1 MNVFFKNIAKKGENY
16 MWGQII
22 QAIDHA
28 AQRINDGAGAGLK
41 LAGNSKIASNSGN
54 STLGSDIKSAVDAIK
69 SSKTNDKEF
78 EVGGKTTSDLAEIAD
93 NVKDEQVS
101 DEQLKN
107 KSVFNDD
114 IIDLFSKINAYDF
127 AYTDKAKDLYLG
139 NKGVDNDEHVGVMA
153 QELQQNPITDST
165 VAKDENGYLSID
177 TKELTMADTAVL
189 SDVCK
194 RLLQIEE
201 RLNKLEAK

>member
-1 MNVFFKNIAKKGENY
+1 

-28 AQRINDGAGAGLK
+28 AQRLNDGAGAGLK
-41 LAGNSKIASNSGN
+41 LAGGNSKIASNSGN

-78 EVGGKTTSDLAEIAD
+78 EIGGKTTSDLAEIAD

-194 RLLQIEE
+194 RLLQVEE

>member
-1 MNVFFKNIAKKGENY
+1 

-28 AQRINDGAGAGLK
+28 AQRLNDGAGAGLK
-41 LAGNSKIASNSGN
+41 LAGGNSKIASNSGN
-54 STLGSDIKSAVDAIK
+54 STLGSNIKSAVDAIK
-69 SSKTNDKEF
+69 SLKTNDNEF

-93 NVKDEQVS
+93 NVKDEQVSDEQVS

-165 VAKDENGYLSID
+165 VTKDENGYLSID

-194 RLLQIEE
+194 RLLQVEE
-201 RLNKLEAK
+201 RLNKMEAK

>member
-1 MNVFFKNIAKKGENY
+1 

-28 AQRINDGAGAGLK
+28 AQRLNDGAGAGLK
-41 LAGNSKIASNSGN
+41 LAGGNSKIASNSGN
-54 STLGSDIKSAVDAIK
+54 STLGSDIKNAVDAIK
-69 SSKTNDKEF
+69 SSKTNDNEF

>member
-1 MNVFFKNIAKKGENY
+1 

-41 LAGNSKIASNSGN
+41 LAGGNSKIASNSGN
-54 STLGSDIKSAVDAIK
+54 STLGSNIKSAVDAIK
-69 SSKTNDKEF
+69 SSKTNDNEF
-78 EVGGKTTSDLAEIAD
+78 EIGGKTTSDLAEIAD
-93 NVKDEQVS
+93 NVKDEQISDEQVS

-165 VAKDENGYLSID
+165 VEKDENGYLSID

-194 RLLQIEE
+194 RLLQVEE

>member
-1 MNVFFKNIAKKGENY
+1 

-41 LAGNSKIASNSGN
+41 LAGGNSKIASNSGN

-69 SSKTNDKEF
+69 SSKTNDNEF
-78 EVGGKTTSDLAEIAD
+78 EIGGKTTSDLAEIAD
-93 NVKDEQVS
+93 NVKDEQVSDEQVS

-165 VAKDENGYLSID
+165 VTKDENGYLSID

-194 RLLQIEE
+194 RLLQVEE

>member
-1 MNVFFKNIAKKGENY
+1 

-41 LAGNSKIASNSGN
+41 LAGGNSKIASNSGN
-54 STLGSDIKSAVDAIK
+54 STLGSDIKNAVDAIK
-69 SSKTNDKEF
+69 SSKTNDNEF
-78 EVGGKTTSDLAEIAD
+78 EIGGKTTSDLAEIAD
-93 NVKDEQVS
+93 NVKDEQISDEQVS

-194 RLLQIEE
+194 RLLQVEE

>member
-1 MNVFFKNIAKKGENY
+1 

-41 LAGNSKIASNSGN
+41 LAGGSKMASNSGN

-93 NVKDEQVS
+93 NVKDEQVSDKQVS

>member
-1 MNVFFKNIAKKGENY
+1 

-41 LAGNSKIASNSGN
+41 LAGSNSKIASNSGN

-69 SSKTNDKEF
+69 SSKTNDNEF

-93 NVKDEQVS
+93 NVKDEQVSDEQAS

-165 VAKDENGYLSID
+165 VTKDENGYLSID

-194 RLLQIEE
+194 RLLQVEE

>member
-1 MNVFFKNIAKKGENY
+1 

-41 LAGNSKIASNSGN
+41 LADGNSKIASNSGN

-69 SSKTNDKEF
+69 SSKTNDNEF
-78 EVGGKTTSDLAEIAD
+78 EIGGKTTSDLAEIAD

-165 VAKDENGYLSID
+165 VTKDENGYLSID

-194 RLLQIEE
+194 RLLQVEE

>member
-1 MNVFFKNIAKKGENY
+1 

-41 LAGNSKIASNSGN
+41 LAGGNSKIASNSGN
-54 STLGSDIKSAVDAIK
+54 STLGSNIKSAVDAIK
-69 SSKTNDKEF
+69 SSKTNDNEF
-78 EVGGKTTSDLAEIAD
+78 EIGGKTTSDLAEIAD
-93 NVKDEQVS
+93 NVKDEQVSDEQVS

-194 RLLQIEE
+194 RLLQVEE

>member
-1 MNVFFKNIAKKGENY
+1 M
-16 MWGQII
+16 
-22 QAIDHA
+22 
-28 AQRINDGAGAGLK
+28 
-41 LAGNSKIASNSGN
+41 
-54 STLGSDIKSAVDAIK
+54 
-69 SSKTNDKEF
+69 
-78 EVGGKTTSDLAEIAD
+78 
-93 NVKDEQVS
+93 
-101 DEQLKN
+101 
-107 KSVFNDD
+107 FNDD

-165 VAKDENGYLSID
+165 VTKDENGYLSID

-194 RLLQIEE
+194 RLLQVEE

>member
-1 MNVFFKNIAKKGENY
+1 

-41 LAGNSKIASNSGN
+41 LAGGNSKIASNSGN
-54 STLGSDIKSAVDAIK
+54 STLGSGIKSVVDAIK
-69 SSKTNDKEF
+69 SSKTNDNEF

-101 DEQLKN
+101 DEQVSDEQLKN
-107 KSVFNDD
+107 KSVFNDN

-194 RLLQIEE
+194 RLLQVEE

>member
-1 MNVFFKNIAKKGENY
+1 

-41 LAGNSKIASNSGN
+41 LAGGNSKIASNSGN

-69 SSKTNDKEF
+69 SSKTNDNEF
-78 EVGGKTTSDLAEIAD
+78 EIGGKTTSDLAEIAD
-93 NVKDEQVS
+93 NVKDEQVSDEQVSDEQVS

-194 RLLQIEE
+194 RLLQVEE

>member
-1 MNVFFKNIAKKGENY
+1 

-41 LAGNSKIASNSGN
+41 LAGGSKMASNSGN

-165 VAKDENGYLSID
+165 VTKDKNGYLSID

>member
-1 MNVFFKNIAKKGENY
+1 
-16 MWGQII
+16 MWGQIV

-54 STLGSDIKSAVDAIK
+54 STLGSDIKSAVDVIK

-101 DEQLKN
+101 DKQLKN

-165 VAKDENGYLSID
+165 VEKDENGYLSID

>member
-1 MNVFFKNIAKKGENY
+1 

-28 AQRINDGAGAGLK
+28 AQRLNDGAGAGLK

-54 STLGSDIKSAVDAIK
+54 STLGSDIKSAADAIK

-165 VAKDENGYLSID
+165 VEKDKNGYLSID

-194 RLLQIEE
+194 RLLQVEE

>member
-1 MNVFFKNIAKKGENY
+1 

-41 LAGNSKIASNSGN
+41 LSGGNSKIASNSGN

-69 SSKTNDKEF
+69 SSKTNDNEF
-78 EVGGKTTSDLAEIAD
+78 EIGGKTTSDLAEIAD
-93 NVKDEQVS
+93 NVKDEQVSDEQVS

-177 TKELTMADTAVL
+177 TKELTAADTAVL

-194 RLLQIEE
+194 RLLQVEE

>member
-1 MNVFFKNIAKKGENY
+1 

-41 LAGNSKIASNSGN
+41 LAGGSKMASNSGN

-165 VAKDENGYLSID
+165 VTKDKNGYLSID

-194 RLLQIEE
+194 RLLQVEE

>member
-1 MNVFFKNIAKKGENY
+1 

-41 LAGNSKIASNSGN
+41 LAGGNSKIASNSGN
-54 STLGSDIKSAVDAIK
+54 STLGSGIKSVVDAIK
-69 SSKTNDKEF
+69 SSKTNDNEF

-194 RLLQIEE
+194 RLLQVEE

>member
-1 MNVFFKNIAKKGENY
+1 

-41 LAGNSKIASNSGN
+41 LAGGNSKIASNSGN
-54 STLGSDIKSAVDAIK
+54 STLGSGIKSAVDAIK
-69 SSKTNDKEF
+69 NSKTNDNEF
-78 EVGGKTTSDLAEIAD
+78 EIGGKTTSDLAEIAD
-93 NVKDEQVS
+93 NVKDEQVSDEQVS

-194 RLLQIEE
+194 RLLQVEE

>member
-1 MNVFFKNIAKKGENY
+1 

-41 LAGNSKIASNSGN
+41 LAGGNSKIASNSGN

-69 SSKTNDKEF
+69 SSKTNDNEF
-78 EVGGKTTSDLAEIAD
+78 EIGGKTTSDLAEIAD
-93 NVKDEQVS
+93 NVKDEQVSDEQVS

-194 RLLQIEE
+194 RLLQVEE
-201 RLNKLEAK
+201 RLNKLKAK

>member
-1 MNVFFKNIAKKGENY
+1 

-194 RLLQIEE
+194 RLLQVEE

>member
-1 MNVFFKNIAKKGENY
+1 

-41 LAGNSKIASNSGN
+41 LAGGNSKIASNSGN

-69 SSKTNDKEF
+69 SSKANDNEF
-78 EVGGKTTSDLAEIAD
+78 EIGGKTTSDLAEIAD
-93 NVKDEQVS
+93 NVKDEQVSDEQVS

-177 TKELTMADTAVL
+177 TKELTTADTAVL

-194 RLLQIEE
+194 RLLQVEE

>member
-1 MNVFFKNIAKKGENY
+1 

-41 LAGNSKIASNSGN
+41 LSGGNSKIASNSGN

-69 SSKTNDKEF
+69 SSKTNDNEF
-78 EVGGKTTSDLAEIAD
+78 EIGGKTTSDLAEIAD
-93 NVKDEQVS
+93 NVKDEQVSDEQVS

-165 VAKDENGYLSID
+165 VVKDENGYLSID

-194 RLLQIEE
+194 RLLQVEE

>member
-1 MNVFFKNIAKKGENY
+1 

-28 AQRINDGAGAGLK
+28 AQRLNDGAGAGLK
-41 LAGNSKIASNSGN
+41 LAGGNSKIASNSGN

-69 SSKTNDKEF
+69 SSKTNDNEF

-165 VAKDENGYLSID
+165 VTKDENGYLSID

-194 RLLQIEE
+194 RLLQVEE
-201 RLNKLEAK
+201 RLNKLETK

>member
-1 MNVFFKNIAKKGENY
+1 

-41 LAGNSKIASNSGN
+41 LAGGNSKIASNSGN
-54 STLGSDIKSAVDAIK
+54 STLGSDIKNAVDAIK
-69 SSKTNDKEF
+69 SSKTNDNEF
-78 EVGGKTTSDLAEIAD
+78 EIGGKTTSDLAEIAD
-93 NVKDEQVS
+93 NVKDEQVSDEQVS

-194 RLLQIEE
+194 RLLQVEE

>member
-1 MNVFFKNIAKKGENY
+1 

-41 LAGNSKIASNSGN
+41 LAGGNSKIASNSGN

-69 SSKTNDKEF
+69 SSKANDNEF
-78 EVGGKTTSDLAEIAD
+78 EIGGKTTSDLAEIAD
-93 NVKDEQVS
+93 NVKDEQVSDEQVS

-177 TKELTMADTAVL
+177 TKELTTADTAVL

-194 RLLQIEE
+194 RLLQVEE
-201 RLNKLEAK
+201 RLNKLETK

>member
-1 MNVFFKNIAKKGENY
+1 

-41 LAGNSKIASNSGN
+41 LAGGNSKIASNSGN

-69 SSKTNDKEF
+69 SSKTNDNEF
-78 EVGGKTTSDLAEIAD
+78 EIGGKTTSDLAEIAD
-93 NVKDEQVS
+93 NVKDEQVSDEQVS

-165 VAKDENGYLSID
+165 VTKDENGYLSID
-177 TKELTMADTAVL
+177 TKELTTADTAVL

-194 RLLQIEE
+194 RLLQVEE

>member
-1 MNVFFKNIAKKGENY
+1 
-16 MWGQII
+16 MWGQIV

-28 AQRINDGAGAGLK
+28 AQRLTDGAGAGLK

-54 STLGSDIKSAVDAIK
+54 STLGSDIKSAADAIK

-101 DEQLKN
+101 DKQLKN

-127 AYTDKAKDLYLG
+127 SYTDKAKDLYLG

>member
-1 MNVFFKNIAKKGENY
+1 

-41 LAGNSKIASNSGN
+41 LAGGNSKIASNSGN
-54 STLGSDIKSAVDAIK
+54 STLGSGIKSAVDAIK
-69 SSKTNDKEF
+69 SSKTNDNEF
-78 EVGGKTTSDLAEIAD
+78 EIGGKTTSDLAEIAD
-93 NVKDEQVS
+93 NVKDEQVSDEQVS

-194 RLLQIEE
+194 RLLQVEE